1 MFTQPENLKTPGAA
15 LGDGEVEETL
25 ESSYFIWIPKGIQE
39 VRRAEYSRCKKTKLF
54 RLEP

>member
-1 MFTQPENLKTPGAA
+1 MSTQPENLKTPGAA

-54 RLEP
+54 RLET